1 MNRSDAFRTATQ
13 RRENPMGAAA
23 PKPLNFRALSNA
35 WDDPVAFARELSRY
49 YSQLEASGHRQPTR
63 DWTNELRKEKPMNTN
78 EDTPTTGLRDPAGLN
93 KTESRLYEPDGTKR
107 AAEGLYVPK
116 DET

>member
-1 MNRSDAFRTATQ
+1 
-13 RRENPMGAAA
+13 MGAAA

-35 WDDPVAFARELSRY
+35 WDDPLAFARELSHY

-63 DWTNELRKEKPMNTN
+63 DWTTAKEKPMNTN
-78 EDTPTTGLRDPAGLN
+78 EGTPTTGLRDPAGLN
-93 KTESRLYEPDGTKR
+93 KTEP
-107 AAEGLYVPK
+107 GLYTPEDMEKVAPGLYAPQ

>member
-1 MNRSDAFRTATQ
+1 
-13 RRENPMGAAA
+13 MGTSA

-35 WDDPVAFARELSRY
+35 WDDPLAFARELSRY

-63 DWTNELRKEKPMNTN
+63 DWTTALRKEKPMNTN
-78 EDTPTTGLRDPAGLN
+78 EDTPTTGLRDPAGL
-93 KTESRLYEPDGTKR
+93 ERLEPALYSPEGMHR
-107 AAEGLYVPK
+107 VSEGLYVPK